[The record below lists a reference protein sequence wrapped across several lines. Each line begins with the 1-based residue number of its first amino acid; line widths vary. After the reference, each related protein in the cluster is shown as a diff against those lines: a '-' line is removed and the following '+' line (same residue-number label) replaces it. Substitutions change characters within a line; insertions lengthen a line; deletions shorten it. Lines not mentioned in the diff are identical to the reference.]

1 MSPSPQPSPRLSS
14 RFSPRVLWAGLR
26 ALLVLT
32 LVTGVL
38 YPLAITGVAQAF
50 FPDRANGSVVTADG
64 RDVGSELIG
73 QTWNGPDGA
82 PDPHWFQ
89 PRPSNSGYDTGAT
102 GSGQLAAGDPTL
114 VETVRQAREDVAAFN
129 GVPVADVPP
138 DAVTGSGSAIDPHIS
153 PAYAD
158 LQVARVAERN
168 GLPRG
173 TVQALVDAHTEGR
186 DLGVLGGERV
196 NVLLLNLALRDLLD
210 G

>member
-1 MSPSPQPSPRLSS
+1 MSPSVRHA
-14 RFSPRVLWAGLR
+14 PRVLWAGLR

-38 YPLAITGVAQAF
+38 YPLAVTGVAQAF
-50 FPDRANGSVVTADG
+50 FPGRADGSVVRADG
-64 RDVGSELIG
+64 RAVGSELIG
-73 QTWNGPDGA
+73 QTWNGPDGE

-129 GVPVADVPP
+129 GVPVEDVPA
-138 DAVTGSGSAIDPHIS
+138 DAVTGSASAIDPHIS

-158 LQVARVAERN
+158 LQVARVAARN
-168 GLPRG
+168 GLPPAA
-173 TVQALVDAHTEGR
+173 VQDLVDARTEGR
-186 DLGVLGGERV
+186 DLGILGGERV
-196 NVLLLNLALRDLLD
+196 NVLLLNLDLRALAA